1 MKMNTENLF
10 GMSNNVDCRELLI
23 IEKTTLNIDLVEQN
37 ANLQKLIKTIL
48 VTGVVVSTTA
58 IIISIYIQN
67 NKEKDE

>member
-1 MKMNTENLF
+1 
-10 GMSNNVDCRELLI
+10 MSNNVDCRELLI